1 MEGAEFMFAEALAIF
16 LHHSVIFDY
25 VRLRMRIICPDVLT
39 SLDVETRLRLS
50 EVLINL
56 SLSHESP
63 TMTSTAHTLPC
74 TRYEKPTLRTDME
87 KQSEALLVQMTGP
100 KNMRVLTHTLRET
113 SMQSLDVLTGRC
125 MELAN
130 DAT

>member
-1 MEGAEFMFAEALAIF
+1 
-16 LHHSVIFDY
+16 
-25 VRLRMRIICPDVLT
+25 
-39 SLDVETRLRLS
+39 
-50 EVLINL
+50 
-56 SLSHESP
+56 
-63 TMTSTAHTLPC
+63 
-74 TRYEKPTLRTDME
+74 ME